1 MTLWRPLSTTLGAY
15 RVPDRNDY
23 LALWRE
29 KNRDKTREAQ
39 QKYYAANKEKC
50 VAAVQASRVKNPE
63 SSRAAT
69 RKFVAK
75 HRDLVLERRRA
86 SYRANR
92 ANEIA
97 RVRTRKGKI
106 QHGQLWTTPAE
117 QVEIDGL
124 YLFTQCFPWFEVD
137 HVVPLNGKEVSG
149 LHVVGNL
156 QVITRTENRAK
167 GNRFCPVEAEMVQ
180 HIRINT

>member
-1 MTLWRPLSTTLGAY
+1 M
-15 RVPDRNDY
+15 PDRNTY

-29 KNRDKTREAQ
+29 KNREKTRAAQ
-39 QKYYAANKEKC
+39 RKYYDANKDKC
-50 VAAVQASRVKNPE
+50 KEAVVTSRAKNPE
-63 SSRAAT
+63 SNLAAA
-69 RKFVAK
+69 RKYVAK
-75 HRDLVLERRRA
+75 NHALVLGRRRVA
-86 SYRANR
+86 YQSNR

-117 QVEIDGL
+117 QVEINGI

-137 HVVPLNGKEVSG
+137 HVVPLNGKKVSG

-156 QVITRTENRAK
+156 QVLTREANRAK
-167 GNRFCPVEAEMVQ
+167 QNRFCPAEAEMVQ
-180 HIRINT
+180 FIRNNI

>member
-1 MTLWRPLSTTLGAY
+1 M
-15 RVPDRNDY
+15 PDRKAY
-23 LALWRE
+23 LAVWRE
-29 KNRDKTREAQ
+29 KNREKTRTAQ
-39 QKYYAANKEKC
+39 RKYYTTNKEKC
-50 VAAVQASRVKNPE
+50 AEAVGVSRAKNPE
-63 SSRAAT
+63 PNRVAA
-69 RKFVAK
+69 RKYTAK
-75 HRDLVLERRRA
+75 NHDLILERRRSA
-86 SYRANR
+86 YRANR

-97 RVRTRKGKI
+97 RVRIRKGKI

-124 YLFTQCFPWFEVD
+124 YLLTQCFPWFEVD

-167 GNRFCPVEAEMVQ
+167 KNRFCSAEAEMVQ
-180 HIRINT
+180 RRIA

>member
-1 MTLWRPLSTTLGAY
+1 M
-15 RVPDRNDY
+15 PDRSAY

-29 KNRDKTREAQ
+29 KNREKTRAAQ

-50 VAAVQASRVKNPE
+50 GEAVMASRAKNPE
-63 SSRAAT
+63 PSRAAA
-69 RKFVAK
+69 RKFAAK
-75 HRDLVLERRRA
+75 NHALVLERRRA
-86 SYRANR
+86 AYQSNR

-106 QHGQLWTTPAE
+106 QHGRLWTTPAE
-117 QVEIDGL
+117 QVEIDGM

-156 QVITRTENRAK
+156 QVVTRTENRAK
-167 GNRFCPVEAEMVQ
+167 GNRFCPAGAEMVQ
-180 HIRINT
+180 HTRIST